1 MKMLARSVLAG
12 LVAFCVAW
20 FVLPCEPQRS
30 VPVPFGTKLVEF
42 SPAGRYVV
50 TIRCEDRRLTLW
62 NANTGQATYETEVPY
77 IAKSIYAAKELYAF
91 SSDDQCLAVTAGRT
105 HDPHLVIVDLASNNA
120 MTRITELPPEPDYLC
135 PCPAFSADDR
145 YLNYVIKDARC
156 RMCAVLYDLAG
167 RSEQLRIE
175 GLSSS
180 LIPPTCQG
188 KWLLQRPS
196 GIECW
201 DVTQKRK
208 VATILH
214 ENKLLQTSFTPDEQ
228 AVTGSYVAAYPS
240 LQQRVVFFRCDFA
253 KQEFE
258 TEWEYALP
266 PMTPIFWNL
275 DSWEPVRFVLV
286 RKQDENDSPVQDLL
300 EVRTGQV
307 VARNHEPVEMEIDGW
322 DSWRTKLSG
331 TGRAYLLGHTG
342 DMSID
347 SKGQILVS
355 KQKGRDDR
363 LWRHFGRVLHWL
375 GAKQPAPGEYL
386 QFHSTQTGKLLER
399 VSHRDP
405 WFPGWGPEA
414 FAMHPSEPLL
424 AVINL
429 EGDEARLQF
438 WHVPPR
444 KPWIWIIGCALAVG
458 GFPALMV
465 FGYSKLRKK
474 STKIAAD

>member
-1 MKMLARSVLAG
+1 MKMLAMSASAG
-12 LVAFCVAW
+12 VVAFCVAW
-20 FVLPCEPQRS
+20 FVLPCQPERS
-30 VPVPFGTKLVEF
+30 MPVAFGTKLVEF

-50 TIRCEDRRLTLW
+50 TIRCEERRLTLW

-77 IAKSIYAAKELYAF
+77 IARSIYSAKDFYGF
-91 SSDDQCLAVTAGRT
+91 SSNDQCLAVTAGRP
-105 HDPHLVIVDLASNNA
+105 HDPDLVIVDLASNNA
-120 MTRITELPPEPDYLC
+120 MTRITALPPEPDYLC

-145 YLNYVIKDARC
+145 YLNYVIKDPRC

-167 RSEQLRIE
+167 RSEQFRIE

-180 LIPPTCQG
+180 LIPPTRQG

-201 DVTQKRK
+201 DVTQRRK

-214 ENKLLQTSFTPDEQ
+214 ENKLLQTFFTPDEQ

-240 LQQRVVFFRCDFA
+240 LQQRVVFFRYEFA

-258 TEWEYALP
+258 TEREYALP

-286 RKQDENDSPVQDLL
+286 SKQDENDSPVQDVL
-300 EVRTGQV
+300 EVSTGQL
-307 VARNHEPVEMEIDGW
+307 VARNHEPVEMQNDEWG
-322 DSWRTKLSG
+322 SWRTKLSG
-331 TGRAYLLGHTG
+331 TGRAYLLGRTG
-342 DMSID
+342 GMSID

-355 KQKGRDDR
+355 KQKFRDDR
-363 LWRHFGRVLHWL
+363 LWRHFGKVLRWL
-375 GAKQPAPGEYL
+375 GAKQPAPREYL
-386 QFHSTQTGKLLER
+386 QFQSTQTGKLLER

-405 WFPGWGPEA
+405 WFPGWGPEVL
-414 FAMHPSEPLL
+414 AMHPSEPLL
-424 AVINL
+424 AVIDM
-429 EGDEARLQF
+429 EGNEARLQL

-458 GFPALMV
+458 GFPALVV

-474 STKIAAD
+474 STNIASD